1 MSQTHTAPLVGQ
13 KYFLI
18 SKNCP
23 LIGASLNVLNAKIHK
38 IRNFTFKI

>member
-1 MSQTHTAPLVGQ
+1 MSQAHTAPLVGQ

-18 SKNCP
+18 SNNCP

-38 IRNFTFKI
+38 NPKFYA